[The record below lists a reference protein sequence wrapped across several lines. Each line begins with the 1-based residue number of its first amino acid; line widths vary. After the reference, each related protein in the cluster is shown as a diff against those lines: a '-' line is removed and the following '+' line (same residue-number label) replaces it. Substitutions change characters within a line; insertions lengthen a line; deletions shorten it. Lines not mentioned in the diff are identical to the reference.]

1 MSATLSPTL
10 YYDLTSPKPGVTRTN
25 YPATDLIYKLL
36 NHTGADVSSFRRNC
50 QVSYRLIEYARD
62 LYDEINSRILKAE
75 ESGSWEHYDAYYRAI
90 DPLEEE
96 LLSIMD
102 VTEAERDEY
111 LIGAALPELSE
122 KPVEAWIKQSI
133 SDWQERRTRIRESL
147 KGLRA
152 RQEFKDF
159 ITSPDD
165 EVEIESAKT
174 HDDRTLL
181 QNLLRSIGDNESKV
195 ARGKPQNAEMVKKV
209 KEGLQSAL
217 DFLKGSPKKALEEE
231 LSVMAIKSAMITY
244 GVTELMKDDE
254 IKKHPELYN
263 RLYSETIWKTAQTL
277 AANLHDNL
285 KRNDAAPNL
294 AGLNKTYE
302 ELEAALTGE
311 VPILMPDAYVKL
323 FPLVGKIG
331 RAYHAQSLVLASL
344 CYKVAS
350 HYKDNKVYEARDTLE
365 SALEKTIRAFTAAG
379 GLNSRPTVNG
389 ADHAANGASTNGAM
403 SNGTVPE
410 ITGYDGSCEELYD
423 ESISEIASCYNA
435 MKVNDDSDPKK
446 QLEEARN
453 KDQVR
458 LQTYKSRFTRDVP
471 ARGLVNLTLF
481 VYNDDSNGEHFRE
494 INAKVLQ
501 TARLSYIKWLA
512 TKELKEAEL
521 SHFELPAEKQLL
533 HLDAEIQ
540 NLATGNQCTLH
551 LILHKE
557 EPKADENQ

>member
-1 MSATLSPTL
+1 MSTTLSPTL
-10 YYDLTSPKPGVTRTN
+10 YYDLISPKPGVTRTS

-75 ESGSWEHYDAYYRAI
+75 ESGSWEHYDAYYGAI

-96 LLSIMD
+96 LLSIME
-102 VTEAERDEY
+102 VTKAERDKY
-111 LIGAALPELSE
+111 LIDATLPELAE
-122 KPVEAWIKQSI
+122 KPVESWIKQSI
-133 SDWQERRTRIRESL
+133 SDWEEHRTKIRESF

-152 RQEFKDF
+152 RPEFKDF
-159 ITSPDD
+159 ITSPED
-165 EVEIESAKT
+165 EIEIESAKA

-181 QNLLRSIGDNESKV
+181 QNLLKSIGDNESKV
-195 ARGKPQNAEMVKKV
+195 ERGKPRNLEMVKTV

-231 LSVMAIKSAMITY
+231 LSVLAIKSAMITY
-244 GVTELMKDDE
+244 GVTELMKHDE
-254 IKKHPELYN
+254 IKKHPALYD
-263 RLYSETIWKTAQTL
+263 RLYSDTIWKTAQTL

-294 AGLNKTYE
+294 AGLNKIYE

-311 VPILMPDAYVKL
+311 VPILMPDVYLKL

-344 CYKVAS
+344 CHKVAS
-350 HYKDNKVYEARDTLE
+350 HYKDNKVYEARDVLE
-365 SALEKTIRAFTAAG
+365 NALHKTMEAFTAAG

-389 ADHAANGASTNGAM
+389 TDHTANGASTNGTM
-403 SNGTVPE
+403 LNGMALD
-410 ITGYDGSCEELYD
+410 ITGEYDGSCEKLYN

-435 MKVNDDSDPKK
+435 MKLNDDSDPKK
-446 QLEEARN
+446 QLDEARN
-453 KDQVR
+453 KDKAR
-458 LQTYKSRFTRDVP
+458 LQTYKSRFTKDIP
-471 ARGLVNLTLF
+471 ARGHVDLTLF
-481 VYNDDSNGEHFRE
+481 VYNDDSNGSHFRE

-521 SHFELPAEKQLL
+521 SHFELPTEKQPL
-533 HLDAEIQ
+533 HLGAEIKS
-540 NLATGNQCTLH
+540 LATDSQCTLH
-551 LILHKE
+551 LIIHKE
-557 EPKADENQ
+557 EPKADEN